1 MKTNF
6 TEKATRIVN
15 LLEAIEGVAKK
26 EEDQTL
32 KVVTEIITE
41 KVKFYDDCV
50 ASWHREGIAEK
61 WSAEEIEIGKKCG
74 NAGLDMA
81 DSIVNELRI
90 LFLGK

>member
-6 TEKATRIVN
+6 TEKATRIIN

-32 KVVTEIITE
+32 KAVAEIITE

-50 ASWHREGIAEK
+50 ASWHRDGIAES
-61 WSAEEIEIGKKCG
+61 WSVEEIEIGKKCG
-74 NAGLDMA
+74 DAGLNMA

-90 LFLGK
+90 LYLNK